1 MCGRRCGRR
10 GARRGGAQQ
19 RRGRR
24 LQGEVRGAARRR
36 APLGRPRGRPR
47 AHGDRCS
54 RHPRARSSRGRVGSG
69 RAASGGRGRR
79 RGLETAA
86 VTLRYLPRVGSN
98 MAGSPPSADQKA
110 RKREA
115 TKGWQCVKAVPCLP
129 LGQPCL
135 PLGHLRAHGISHSS
149 RALGPCRLQPL
160 HARPVLALE
169 DLLDALGREVGV
181 GEVGIREDLR
191 DAAVLSPSFSRSR
204 WEHRPVGHPRRRKRA
219 KHWAANSCDFWRRP
233 FRLHARPTTVLCPS
247 RRDWTELLIKDRG
260 GGQLPLHSAARIE
273 VVLAVVAWVER

>member
-1 MCGRRCGRR
+1 
-10 GARRGGAQQ
+10 
-19 RRGRR
+19 
-24 LQGEVRGAARRR
+24 
-36 APLGRPRGRPR
+36 
-47 AHGDRCS
+47 
-54 RHPRARSSRGRVGSG
+54 
-69 RAASGGRGRR
+69 
-79 RGLETAA
+79 
-86 VTLRYLPRVGSN
+86 

-191 DAAVLSPSFSRSR
+191 HATVLSPPLSRSR
-204 WEHRPVGHPRRRKRA
+204 WEHRPIGHPRRWKKWA
-219 KHWAANSCDFWRRP
+219 EDWAAGSCDFWRWSCC
-233 FRLHARPTTVLCPS
+233 RLHVRPTTLLCPS
-247 RRDWTELLIKDRG
+247 RRDWAELLMKDRG
-260 GGQLPLHSAARIE
+260 SG
-273 VVLAVVAWVER
+273 